1 MHKFC
6 VDACLFR
13 SLSLPSLPHFF
24 TLFSS
29 FFASY
34 TYKHNHSIDVS
45 CSTRLIFLAF
55 FLSELLCRRSSSVP
69 LLSRCLYQ
77 ASDRRADLPRRL
89 SVSTRQLGTSPQ
101 DFPDLE
107 SGSPPGHRRMSLL
120 AGGGPVLA
128 HPSAGLTGRNGAPFR
143 RVRRRSRTAH
153 SAGTNHLA
161 RPTAQPAGHM
171 PTRLSSV
178 ESNDVLASG
187 PRLPL
192 SAVPTTTT
200 TRDGSTV
207 TATRNDRDTKDQGQ
221 EPPPS
226 GLPADD
232 FQPHSRGE
240 ITLLPPTRP
249 TPCRRTSLLFR
260 LEPLCTALRLDA
272 TFHQPCLLQ
281 VSREPLVDDC

>member
-1 MHKFC
+1 MS
-6 VDACLFR
+6 VPSIGQEGR
-13 SLSLPSLPHFF
+13 S
-24 TLFSS
+24 SS
-29 FFASY
+29 SSVRLNQTTWNF
-34 TYKHNHSIDVS
+34 
-45 CSTRLIFLAF
+45 STRL
-55 FLSELLCRRSSSVP
+55 SRSRV
-69 LLSRCLYQ
+69 
-77 ASDRRADLPRRL
+77 RL
-89 SVSTRQLGTSPQ
+89 TTRTQK
-101 DFPDLE
+101 DVF
-107 SGSPPGHRRMSLL
+107 
-120 AGGGPVLA
+120 AGWRGPVLA
-128 HPSAGLTGRNGAPFR
+128 HPSAGLAGRNGAPFR

-207 TATRNDRDTKDQGQ
+207 TATRNDRDTKNQGQ

-240 ITLLPPTRP
+240 ITHLPPTRP